1 MGAPWGPRQPE
12 PFFDKPMKLYQVAL
26 RKGLRSPFKPADELH
41 PAEPEEKK
49 PEPGEK
55 KDGEAER
62 HASKGKADARAVEAA
77 RDRPSTALAQRL
89 YEVPLPAG
97 DYRRS
102 RRERE
107 GALLA
112 GAGAGQRTDKQHLM
126 ALEIVRKDPKP
137 VKVVEDVTSYELS
150 QDGKKLLVRKT
161 RRSLRASRPAPR
173 RPAELGKSKVDL
185 SGWSFPLD
193 VREDWRQIFV
203 DAWRLERD
211 YFYDP
216 GMHGV
221 DWKAVLDKHLPLVDR
236 VTTRDELSDLIGWM
250 VGELSALHTSVR
262 GGDLRQGP
270 DDVKVPTLGARLARD
285 AAAGGYRIEHIY
297 RHDPDYPDERSP
309 LARPRARASSRAT
322 SSRW

>member
-1 MGAPWGPRQPE
+1 MLFWLER
-12 PFFDKPMKLYQVAL
+12 
-26 RKGLRSPFKPADELH
+26 
-41 PAEPEEKK
+41 
-49 PEPGEK
+49 EPG
-55 KDGEAER
+55 AE
-62 HASKGKADARAVEAA
+62 
-77 RDRPSTALAQRL
+77 
-89 YEVPLPAG
+89 
-97 DYRRS
+97 
-102 RRERE
+102 
-107 GALLA
+107 
-112 GAGAGQRTDKQHLM
+112 DKQHLM

-137 VKVVEDVTSYELS
+137 VTVVEEITSYELS
-150 QDGKKLLVRKT
+150 PDGKKLLVRKKDD
-161 RRSLRASRPAPR
+161 LYVIEAGAKA
-173 RPAELGKSKVDL
+173 PAELGKSKLDL

-216 GMHGV
+216 GTHGV
-221 DWKAVLDKHLPLVDR
+221 EWKAVLDKHLPLVDR

-285 AAAGGYRIEHIY
+285 EAAGGYRIEHVY

-309 LARPRARASSRAT
+309 LATPSSASPRAT
-322 SSRW
+322 SSRR